1 VPQSANWYSHG
12 INAFSHFKWTAC
24 PEQEDIMEVLALLI
38 AIVALVIS
46 IMAFQR
52 TGGGMRD
59 LRRQIEDLTEKSEH
73 ATKGARDM
81 TADALSRLE
90 TFIRGQQKPSPSQQ
104 EPLENELPT
113 TQQASPPTEQEK
125 PKDEPPTT
133 EQKP

>member
-1 VPQSANWYSHG
+1 
-12 INAFSHFKWTAC
+12 
-24 PEQEDIMEVLALLI
+24 MEVLALLI
-38 AIVALVIS
+38 AIVALVIA

-59 LRRQIEDLTEKSEH
+59 LRRQIEDLTEKSEQ

-90 TFIRGQQKPSPSQQ
+90 TFIRGQQKPSPAQQ
-104 EPLENELPT
+104 DPLKDEPQT
-113 TQQASPPTEQEK
+113 TQQAPPPTEPEQ

>member
-1 VPQSANWYSHG
+1 
-12 INAFSHFKWTAC
+12 
-24 PEQEDIMEVLALLI
+24 I
-38 AIVALVIS
+38 AIVALVIA
-46 IMAFQR
+46 IMAFKR

-59 LRRQIEDLTEKSEH
+59 LRRQIEDLTEKSEQ

-90 TFIRGQQKPSPSQQ
+90 TFIRGQQKPSPAQQ
-104 EPLENELPT
+104 EPLEGEPPT
-113 TQQASPPTEQEK
+113 TQQTSPPTEPEK

>member
-1 VPQSANWYSHG
+1 
-12 INAFSHFKWTAC
+12 
-24 PEQEDIMEVLALLI
+24 MEVLALLI
-38 AIVALVIS
+38 AIAALVIA
-46 IMAFQR
+46 IMAFKR

-104 EPLENELPT
+104 ESLEDKPPT
-113 TQQASPPTEQEK
+113 VEPISAPTEQERRR
-125 PKDEPPTT
+125 DEPPST

>member
-1 VPQSANWYSHG
+1 
-12 INAFSHFKWTAC
+12 
-24 PEQEDIMEVLALLI
+24 MEVLTLLI
-38 AIVALVIS
+38 AIVALVIA
-46 IMAFQR
+46 ILAFQR

-81 TADALSRLE
+81 TADALNRLE
-90 TFIRGQQKPSPSQQ
+90 TFIRGQQKPSP
-104 EPLENELPT
+104 
-113 TQQASPPTEQEK
+113 TEQEPREDEPPTPEQSPSQIVQEP

>member
-1 VPQSANWYSHG
+1 
-12 INAFSHFKWTAC
+12 
-24 PEQEDIMEVLALLI
+24 MEVLALLI
-38 AIVALVIS
+38 AIVALVIA

-59 LRRQIEDLTEKSEH
+59 LRRQIEDLTEKSEQ

-90 TFIRGQQKPSPSQQ
+90 TFIRGQQKPSPAQQ
-104 EPLENELPT
+104 ETLKDEPPT
-113 TQQASPPTEQEK
+113 TQQTPPPAEPEQ

-133 EQKP
+133 EPKP

>member
-1 VPQSANWYSHG
+1 
-12 INAFSHFKWTAC
+12 
-24 PEQEDIMEVLALLI
+24 MEILTLVI
-38 AIVALVIS
+38 AIAALVIA

-59 LRRQIEDLTEKSEH
+59 LRRRIEDLTEKSEH

-90 TFIRGQQKPSPSQQ
+90 TFIRGQQKPSPVQQ
-104 EPLENELPT
+104 ELLEDEPPSTQQTFPPTEPEKPLDEPPT
-113 TQQASPPTEQEK
+113 TQQIFPSKESEK
-125 PKDEPPTT
+125 PINDPPTT

>member
-1 VPQSANWYSHG
+1 
-12 INAFSHFKWTAC
+12 
-24 PEQEDIMEVLALLI
+24 MEVLTLLI
-38 AIVALVIS
+38 AIVALVIA
-46 IMAFQR
+46 ILAFQR

-81 TADALSRLE
+81 TADALNRLE
-90 TFIRGQQKPSPSQQ
+90 TFIRGQQKPSPTEQDPPKTES
-104 EPLENELPT
+104 PT
-113 TQQASPPTEQEK
+113 TEQTSPPTEQET